1 MKIKIKIS
9 PENTVKNIELK
20 TGSTV
25 YDILKKIQLK
35 PDTVIVIKDNIPIPI
50 DDIINQ
56 NNELRIIKVA
66 SGG

>member
-9 PENTVKNIELK
+9 PGNTVKNIELK

-25 YDILKKIQLK
+25 YDLLKKIQLK
-35 PDTVIVIKDNIPIPI
+35 PDTVIVIKDDIPIPI